1 MATYTIWGTSGTC
14 ALDKHREWAPAYV
27 SAEDQE
33 SESSSQAYIQLDDL
47 ETSVSNDKLKPL
59 EKPRC
64 KSLK

>member
-1 MATYTIWGTSGTC
+1 MSS
-14 ALDKHREWAPAYV
+14 PAYV

-59 EKPRC
+59 EKPRHKC
-64 KSLK
+64 P